1 MLTRVNTMPATTF
14 VQRLMLDG
22 RINDRNIMSAG
33 MMTTTAAV
41 RSIADAAEGNY
52 EWAGVTDTPGQHV
65 AVYFLHKWCS
75 PAFELRQGPVL
86 DSMELTVMLPYLAQ
100 NLQLDW
106 DKAWSQAET
115 LSEL

>member
-1 MLTRVNTMPATTF
+1 MALKIEITNH
-14 VQRLMLDG
+14 G
-22 RINDRNIMSAG
+22 AG
-33 MMTTTAAV
+33 PV
-41 RSIADAAEGNY
+41 IVCDYCGERIADAAEGNY
-52 EWAGVTDTPGQHV
+52 EWAGVTDTPGERV

-75 PAFELRQGPVL
+75 PAFEQRRGLVL

-115 LSEL
+115 LSEF